1 MKKRAVI
8 IFFSILMI
16 SVAFI
21 AFKGNADENAYRVC
35 LFSAVSG
42 TVTLHGKP
50 LSHIKIT
57 RNANYWN
64 KDNHAD
70 ETVTDAQGRFHFEPM
85 FVQSRHISRS
95 MNPIIFEKLI
105 IHHDGEEF
113 VGWQTT
119 RGDIQPNIE
128 LGDNKPIPA
137 LHCELANKSKIK
149 DVKYRHPVS
158 GICSW

>member
-1 MKKRAVI
+1 MKKRVVI

-21 AFKGNADENAYRVC
+21 AFTGNADENAYRVC
-35 LFSAVSG
+35 LFSAISG
-42 TVTLHGKP
+42 KVTLHGKP

-70 ETVTDAQGRFHFEPM
+70 ETVTDTQGRFHFEPM

-95 MNPIIFEKLI
+95 MNPIIFETLI
-105 IHHDGEEF
+105 IHYQGKEY
-113 VGWQTT
+113 VGWDTT
-119 RGDIQPNIE
+119 NEDTVPNME
-128 LGDNKPIPA
+128 LGNNKPIPP
-137 LHCELANKSKIK
+137 LSCELSQESKRK
-149 DVKYRHPVS
+149 ELKN
-158 GICSW
+158 GIIILGVCNW